1 MMPARSAR
9 PACEVD
15 RAYRDLI
22 GRSPVETKGGSNA
35 CSPEAAEPRS
45 FPAPP
50 TGGKSYALCNGH
62 LRDLF
67 DELARLP
74 AKPPSVASVPV

>member
-1 MMPARSAR
+1 MMPARAAR
-9 PACEVD
+9 PACEAE

-22 GRSPVETKGGSNA
+22 GRPSSDTRGGANA
-35 CSPEAAEPRS
+35 CSPEVPEARD

-50 TGGKSYALCNGH
+50 PGGSKYILCNGH

-67 DELARLP
+67 DEQAR
-74 AKPPSVASVPV
+74 AAPSAVAARSH